1 MEPSSVDICPIC
13 RHPIGTD
20 RRCLNPRCDFALDK
34 GDWALPAAYGTDG
47 LLPPDAPNSSW
58 RLPEPPAETWKDGRV
73 DSPLPLTL
81 RQEDGVHH
89 IGSAMSC
96 HVRIAGIAVDRVVSL
111 HFHRPTGKWWAF
123 DWCSAPGMA
132 MLNGERFRNRPLA
145 DDDTLTIAGVRL
157 RFRSGVLH
165 ADHGS
170 GTGVVLT
177 VSGLVDAR
185 LSHSEPRHPL
195 LDRVSFAVAGGKF
208 VGILGPSGC
217 GKSTLIKALAGL
229 SVPSEGEIRFN
240 GVSRAEASSKI
251 RALTGYL
258 PQDVNVSLH
267 DELTLA
273 EEIRSFLAIHKSP
286 EKKDEARANELL
298 SELGLVNLDKKTAD
312 YQAGQEMRIAETI
325 RVGDLSG
332 GQRRRAALLLALLR
346 NPSIL
351 LLDEPAAGL
360 DRATETALMHDLK
373 EWAIKG
379 TTILCATH
387 ELANLN
393 LFHRVLVMAEG
404 CIAYD
409 GPPDGMYRAFGIP
422 DGAGA
427 DRPRLLYKALGKP
440 AENETVSSAIRTNRS
455 RTLPPQAKIDLPDS
469 IRRASWLGVFLGY
482 LGRFRDSFLSFLA
495 RGDEP
500 APDRTLLSLLGGAW
514 RWIKRWFFNP
524 PLVLFVWQP
533 LLVAFC
539 ISVAL
544 KSSFTNADDERQI
557 IFFCA
562 AIAAFWLGMGS
573 SVRSLVATRENRSL
587 ERLEGVRRCAYL
599 AAVSVSTLAKGT
611 AQGIVLTAFLIL
623 LPRWFGCAVPLDT
636 APSTVF
642 TLAACFVAVEWTG
655 GFVGLALS
663 ALSAT
668 EAFAVVMVP
677 NLAVFA
683 LFFSQPLM
691 DFEDTDTTP
700 AARFAR
706 VLPAHHAHLAMWK
719 IESYANSAVSARRD
733 EQALANLREN
743 VRAHAENTRNWLI
756 LCFLLALAAQTVHEK
771 NWKG

>member
-1 MEPSSVDICPIC
+1 MPDSTMDICPIC
-13 RHPIGTD
+13 LHPIGAD
-20 RRCLNPRCDFALDK
+20 RRCLNPSCDFALDK

-47 LLPPDAPNSSW
+47 LLPPISPDASW
-58 RLPEPPAETWKDGRV
+58 RLPEPPAETWKCGRI
-73 DSPLPLTL
+73 DSLLPLTL
-81 RQEDGVHH
+81 RPEDGVHH

-96 HVRIAGIAVDRVVSL
+96 HVRIAGIAVDCVVSL

-132 MLNGERFRNRPLA
+132 MLNGERFRNQPLK
-145 DDDTLTIAGVRL
+145 DDDVLTIAGIRL
-157 RFRSGVLH
+157 RYRLGELH

-185 LSHSEPRHPL
+185 LSRSEPRHPL
-195 LDRVSFAVAGGKF
+195 LDRVSFAVAGGEF

-217 GKSTLIKALAGL
+217 GKSTIIKALAGL

-258 PQDVNVSLH
+258 PQDVNASLH

-273 EEIRSFLAIHKSP
+273 EEIRSYLSLHKAHDP
-286 EKKDEARANELL
+286 EDPARVEELL
-298 SELGLVNLDKKTAD
+298 SEYKLDKAAK
-312 YQAGQEMRIAETI
+312 
-325 RVGDLSG
+325 VGTLSG
-332 GQRRRAALLLALLR
+332 GQRRRASLLLALLR
-346 NPSIL
+346 NPAIL

-360 DRATETALMHDLK
+360 DRASETVLMQDLRRLADSGAK
-373 EWAIKG
+373 K
-379 TTILCATH
+379 TILCATH

-404 CIAYD
+404 GIAYD

-427 DRPRLLYKALGKP
+427 DRPRLLYEALGKP
-440 AENETVSSAIRTNRS
+440 SDNEAVSSAIRSNQS
-455 RTLPPQAKIDLPDS
+455 RTLPPQAKINLPDS
-469 IRRASWLGVFLGY
+469 IRRAYWLGEFLGY

-500 APDRTLLSLLGGAW
+500 APDRTLLSLLGSAW
-514 RWIKRWFFNP
+514 RWIRRWFFNP
-524 PLVLFVWQP
+524 PFVLFVWQP
-533 LLVAFC
+533 FLVAFC

-562 AIAAFWLGMGS
+562 AIAAFWLGMS
-573 SVRSLVATRENRSL
+573 NSVRSLVATRENRSL
-587 ERLEGVRRCAYL
+587 ERLEGVRRSAYL

-623 LPRWFGCAVPLDT
+623 LPRWIGCAVPLD
-636 APSTVF
+636 AASSTMS
-642 TLAACFVAVEWTG
+642 TLAECLVAVEWIG

-668 EAFAVVMVP
+668 EAFAVAMVP

-691 DFEDTDTTP
+691 DFNDADKTP

-706 VLPAHHAHLAMWK
+706 VLPAHHAHLAMWRK
-719 IESYANSAVSARRD
+719 ESFSNREVSAKRD

-743 VRAHAENTRNWLI
+743 AHAHAENTRNWLI